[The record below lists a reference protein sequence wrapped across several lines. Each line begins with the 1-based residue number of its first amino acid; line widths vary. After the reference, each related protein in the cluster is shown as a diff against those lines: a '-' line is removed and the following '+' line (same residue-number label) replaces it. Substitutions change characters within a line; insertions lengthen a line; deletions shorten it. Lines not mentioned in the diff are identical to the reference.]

1 MWRTVDAKSGGG
13 RQEIWRDWPYDPADH
28 VEDKQKQW
36 EEKWNAKIAK
46 HERLL
51 GEVMRLSEPWLMQI
65 KNKKKPAHE
74 MNALGIVGVDVMGK
88 IESVKI

>member
-1 MWRTVDAKSGGG
+1 MWRTIDAKSGGG
-13 RQEIWRDWPYDPADH
+13 RQEIWGDWSCDPADH

-51 GEVMRLSEPWLMQI
+51 DEVMRLSTPGCCRLRTRRNLSMR
-65 KNKKKPAHE
+65 
-74 MNALGIVGVDVMGK
+74 
-88 IESVKI
+88 